1 MDYAGAIYRV
11 ISRGNYRK
19 NLFTVEEGSVAFER
33 AFLKMVERCGWELL
47 AYMIMRHHS
56 HLAVNTPESNL
67 VAGVKWP

>member
-47 AYMIMRHHS
+47 AYM
-56 HLAVNTPESNL
+56 ESVPKTGICGTAIER
-67 VAGVKWP
+67 VATESG